1 MANAD
6 FNKYYPHTLKVD
18 EMVSDEN
25 NKNNN
30 RKNLQNLQQFDD
42 YICVFENTSI
52 EYPEMALGL
61 AYRSATTKGERKKYC
76 EENGRGQG
84 NEGRL
89 YIRRDD
95 WINPDEADY
104 ECGVFNLDG
113 TRKKYNNP
121 SQDPRKFP
129 STKLC
134 DRYYDK
140 DNGEDFYTKMIPSKL
155 ERPVIDLRAQDI
167 EEEIRNDTRSKIFW
181 ITYSILTVF
190 VIYWT
195 AKYEVE
201 KPYEFYDY
209 IYSVFFNKAI
219 ILIFLFGFF
228 IYTFC
233 PFGTCYTNP
242 DDALYKRDFNKA
254 AKEFVC
260 DFTNNNVGY
269 LEEGFNLSYDNS
281 SWMKMLDPIISV
293 LFNVNRKME
302 VPLKFVNKQVCN
314 YCTVKHPCI
323 DRRPFNTM
331 QISKPVVITV
341 YSSVLAQDSDS
352 SIKRDAIRK
361 NYYAAI
367 NKKYKYI
374 KIGNDSIPYDTG
386 TIIHL
391 KTDDDFNNQLYM
403 CVLSMNGKMSTD
415 RARRIS
421 GINAVDY
428 VYQWIPV
435 TDRNGPTIFNDD
447 ISNLRI
453 KSCPYSYRIFSV
465 GTNYELIGYNIP
477 LSTRNF
483 VSKFEN
489 NTDSYT
495 EYPYFPAFTFD
506 KLRGD
511 KTFSKKPEF
520 IKRKLIKIYKYLIS
534 YPSQKFRTKNV
545 AIVGGNIVRYD
556 SILAPNTNIQN
567 VNLKNS
573 FVKNNTYLST
583 CNKYINKL
591 NELNNYFN
599 DDEKDDEYLKYYYT
613 PKSRDDEYNI
623 VEKNYYDVTFYDMD
637 IENIFKHLEIDSNDL
652 NQRDFMFKFYQSV
665 LHLNYV
671 QRDRIRLKLTDKLIE
686 KFTKERN
693 KLLVPNKNLPSY
705 LDEFYNNK
713 NLQVSI
719 SKVIT
724 IKDGKDTV
732 KLKKIHIL
740 EQIINE
746 HHFEKKTYQQ
756 DGIVNECYFCKQ
768 RCKM

>member
-1 MANAD
+1 
-6 FNKYYPHTLKVD
+6 
-18 EMVSDEN
+18 
-25 NKNNN
+25 
-30 RKNLQNLQQFDD
+30 

-167 EEEIRNDTRSKIFW
+167 KEEIRNDTRSKIFW

-489 NTDSYT
+489 NADSYT
-495 EYPYFPAFTFD
+495 D
-506 KLRGD
+506 
-511 KTFSKKPEF
+511 
-520 IKRKLIKIYKYLIS
+520 
-534 YPSQKFRTKNV
+534 
-545 AIVGGNIVRYD
+545 
-556 SILAPNTNIQN
+556 
-567 VNLKNS
+567 
-573 FVKNNTYLST
+573 
-583 CNKYINKL
+583 
-591 NELNNYFN
+591 
-599 DDEKDDEYLKYYYT
+599 
-613 PKSRDDEYNI
+613 
-623 VEKNYYDVTFYDMD
+623 
-637 IENIFKHLEIDSNDL
+637 
-652 NQRDFMFKFYQSV
+652 
-665 LHLNYV
+665 
-671 QRDRIRLKLTDKLIE
+671 
-686 KFTKERN
+686 
-693 KLLVPNKNLPSY
+693 
-705 LDEFYNNK
+705 
-713 NLQVSI
+713 
-719 SKVIT
+719 
-724 IKDGKDTV
+724 
-732 KLKKIHIL
+732 
-740 EQIINE
+740 
-746 HHFEKKTYQQ
+746 
-756 DGIVNECYFCKQ
+756 
-768 RCKM
+768 

>member
-18 EMVSDEN
+18 EIVSEEH

-76 EENGRGQG
+76 EENGRGSG

-121 SQDPRKFP
+121 SKDPRKFP

-134 DRYYDK
+134 DKYYDK
-140 DNGEDFYTKMIPSKL
+140 NNGEDFYTKMIPSKL
-155 ERPVIDLRAQDI
+155 ERPVIDLRAD
-167 EEEIRNDTRSKIFW
+167 EMEDEIRNDTRSKIFW
-181 ITYSILTVF
+181 ITYSILTIF
-190 VIYWT
+190 IIYWT

-201 KPYEFYDY
+201 RPYAFYDY

-219 ILIFLFGFF
+219 ILILLFGLFV
-228 IYTFC
+228 YTFC

-242 DDALYKRDFNKA
+242 DDSLFKRDFNRA
-254 AKEFVC
+254 TKELVC
-260 DFTNNNVGY
+260 NFTNNNVGY
-269 LEEGFNLSYDNS
+269 LEEGFNLNYDNS
-281 SWMKMLDPIISV
+281 SWMKMLDPLISI

-302 VPLKFVNKQVCN
+302 GPLKFVNKQVCN

-331 QISKPVVITV
+331 QISKPEIIPV
-341 YSSVLAQDSDS
+341 YSSDLAKDLNA

-361 NYYAAI
+361 NYNSAI
-367 NKKYKYI
+367 NKKYKYK
-374 KIGNDSIPYDTG
+374 KIGKISIPYDTG
-386 TIIHL
+386 TIIYL

-403 CVLSMNGKMSTD
+403 CALLMNGKMSTEK
-415 RARRIS
+415 ARRIS
-421 GINAVDY
+421 GINGVDY

-435 TDRNGPTIFNDD
+435 TDRNGPTIYNDD
-447 ISNLRI
+447 INNLRI
-453 KSCPYSYRIFSV
+453 KICPYSYRIFSV
-465 GTNYELIGYNIP
+465 GTNYELLGYNIP
-477 LSTRNF
+477 VSPASLI
-483 VSKFEN
+483 SKFEN
-489 NTDSYT
+489 NTESYT
-495 EYPYFPAFTFD
+495 EYPYFPVFTLD
-506 KLRGD
+506 KLKSDR
-511 KTFSKKPEF
+511 TFNKKPDF
-520 IKRKLIKIYKYLIS
+520 IKRKLIKIYKYLNS

-545 AIVGGNIVRYD
+545 AIFEGNIVRYD
-556 SILAPNTNIQN
+556 SILAPNTNIKN
-567 VNLKNS
+567 TNLKNS
-573 FVKNNTYLST
+573 FIKNKSYLVT
-583 CNKYINKL
+583 CNNYINKL
-591 NELNNYFN
+591 SEFNSYFN
-599 DDEKDDEYLKYYYT
+599 DDENDEDYLKFYYN
-613 PKSRDDEYNI
+613 PKSRDDEYESIENDF
-623 VEKNYYDVTFYDMD
+623 YDVTFYDMD
-637 IENIFKHLEIDSNDL
+637 IDKIYNYLEINNNL
-652 NQRDFMFKFYQSV
+652 NQREFMFKFYQSV

-671 QRDRIRLKLTDKLIE
+671 QRDNIRVKLVDKLVE
-686 KFTKERN
+686 KFTIERN
-693 KLLVPNKNLPSY
+693 KLLVPNKDLQSY

-713 NLQVSI
+713 NLVVYVSEDI
-719 SKVIT
+719 S
-724 IKDGKDTV
+724 IKDGNDIV
-732 KLKKIHIL
+732 KLKKIQIL
-740 EQIINE
+740 EQLINE
-746 HHFEKKTYQQ
+746 HYFEKKIYQQ